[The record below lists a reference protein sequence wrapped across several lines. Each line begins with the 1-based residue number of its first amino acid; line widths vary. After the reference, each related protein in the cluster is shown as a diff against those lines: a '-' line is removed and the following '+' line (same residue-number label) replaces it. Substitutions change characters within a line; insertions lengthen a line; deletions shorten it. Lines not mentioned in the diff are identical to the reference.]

1 MFLNVDIAML
11 KGLHPLRCFLDGVEI
26 KEVVE
31 LETGPKGYIK
41 AGKLNEQ
48 GQTYVD
54 ELGYIT
60 YEHRKGNVTFERM

>member
-1 MFLNVDIAML
+1 MFLNVDIAID
-11 KGLHPLRCFLDGVEI
+11 KGLYPLRRFLDGVEI

-31 LETGPKGYIK
+31 LETGWGGYVK
-41 AGKLNEQ
+41 FAKLNDQ
-48 GQTYVD
+48 DRPHVD